1 MTIRRCFYSFLN
13 KEKKKEKRLPA
24 IAVSQQRNPR
34 FHRHDRLIV
43 ITEIEIV
50 ATTTPLVPAASI
62 DERDDTPP
70 ARGADAGREGAGNGA
85 ATRRS

>member
-1 MTIRRCFYSFLN
+1 M
-13 KEKKKEKRLPA
+13 PA

-34 FHRHDRLIV
+34 IHRHDRLIV
-43 ITEIEIV
+43 MSEIEIV

-70 ARGADAGREGAGNGA
+70 ARDADAGREGAGNGA
-85 ATRRS
+85 AAGRS